1 MTYNV
6 EIDHIKSLESSLHL
20 YEGILARY
28 PLSPQAI
35 FGRAQCLDRLSEQ
48 KKSNALLDQCI
59 RGYYQLL
66 QLSNIPS
73 SLYKSAAERCADRMK
88 FRGYLSKAVEVELMA
103 LKKFPDDVTT
113 QKRLSVTYL
122 QMGRNSEAKSVLEE
136 VLKVFPNDGF
146 AKVHYGFIL
155 KMSENRNQEAIKYL
169 SEGIATGEEGT
180 VDGRFYFHLGDALS
194 REKRIDEAYKVYE
207 DGVRKGL
214 FRSVYQRSLYNVDN
228 LTGRPWWTAEQTTY
242 QRHLEL
248 LESHWEKIRQEAL
261 ALLDENQTGFVAESE
276 GLRDTGV
283 WMQFELFA
291 RGRKIPNN
299 CDRAP
304 FTCQLVEGIKSA
316 SGCTRGQI
324 KFSLMHP
331 GTHIWAHTGPTNC
344 RIRAHLGLVVPEGTR
359 IRVANDTRT
368 WIPGKFIIF
377 DDSFEHEVFHE
388 GTSIRLVLIVD
399 FWHPELSELQRRSLT
414 PI

>member
-1 MTYNV
+1 MTYNI
-6 EIDHIKSLESSLHL
+6 EIDHIKSLENSLHL

-28 PLSPQAI
+28 PLSPRAI
-35 FGRAQCLDRLSEQ
+35 YGRAQCHDRLSEQ

-59 RGYYQLL
+59 RGYYHLIQMP
-66 QLSNIPS
+66 NIPD
-73 SLYKSAAERCADRMK
+73 SLYKSAAARCADRMK
-88 FRGYLSKAVEVELMA
+88 FRGYLANAAEVELSV
-103 LKKFPDDVTT
+103 LKKFPDDISIRK
-113 QKRLSVTYL
+113 QLSVTYL
-122 QMGRNSEAKSVLEE
+122 QMGNNSEAKKMLEE
-136 VLKVFPNDGF
+136 ILRASPNDGF

-155 KMSENRNQEAIKYL
+155 KTAENRIQDAIKYL

-180 VDGRFYFHLGDALS
+180 RDGRFFFQLGDALS
-194 REKRIDEAYKVYE
+194 REKRTDEAYKVYE
-207 DGVRKGL
+207 DGVSKGL
-214 FRSVYQRSLYNVDN
+214 FRSVYQRSLYNEDS

-242 QRHLEL
+242 QHHLEL

-261 ALLDENQTGFVAESE
+261 ALLDESKSGFIPETE

-283 WMQFELFA
+283 WKQFELFA
-291 RGRKIPNN
+291 RGRKIPKN
-299 CDRAP
+299 CERAP

-316 SGCTRGQI
+316 AGCTRGQI

-331 GTHIWAHTGPTNC
+331 GTHVWAHTGPTNC
-344 RIRAHLGLVVPEGTR
+344 RIRAHLGLLVPEGTR
-359 IRVANDTRT
+359 IRVANETRT
-368 WIPGKFIIF
+368 WTPGKFIIF

-399 FWHPELSELQRRSLT
+399 FWHPELSESQRRSLT